1 MSTRTYRTEWSHI
14 GWVVRSM
21 VHNSLAWLARKVLEV
36 ERGKPPPFQV
46 TMYRRMVLGSS
57 NATEDPKDQVEP

>member
-21 VHNSLAWLARKVLEV
+21 VHNSL
-36 ERGKPPPFQV
+36 
-46 TMYRRMVLGSS
+46 
-57 NATEDPKDQVEP
+57 EDPKDQNEP